1 MGGGEGSLAGGE
13 GGQSAGEVKVGGVT
27 VAVAEG
33 CWTIGTGW
41 LTGGVSCTG
50 GGLIA
55 LVITL
60 LGESSSEVKGMAG
73 EKGFILRRNR
83 RLRCVTPR
91 LP

>member
-1 MGGGEGSLAGGE
+1 MEVGERPLVEGV
-13 GGQSAGEVKVGGVT
+13 GGQSAGEAKVGGGTGVG
-27 VAVAEG
+27 VEG
-33 CWTIGTGW
+33 CWANETGW
-41 LTGGVSCTG
+41 LAGRVSCTG
-50 GGLIA
+50 GGPID

-60 LGESSSEVKGMAG
+60 VGESSSEVKGMAG

>member
-1 MGGGEGSLAGGE
+1 MGVGERSLVEGVGRQSEVEAEVGGG
-13 GGQSAGEVKVGGVT
+13 T
-27 VAVAEG
+27 VVVVEG
-33 CWTIGTGW
+33 CWANETGW
-41 LTGGVSCTG
+41 LAGRVSCTG

-60 LGESSSEVKGMAG
+60 VGESSSEVKGMAG

-83 RLRCVTPR
+83 RLRCVTAR